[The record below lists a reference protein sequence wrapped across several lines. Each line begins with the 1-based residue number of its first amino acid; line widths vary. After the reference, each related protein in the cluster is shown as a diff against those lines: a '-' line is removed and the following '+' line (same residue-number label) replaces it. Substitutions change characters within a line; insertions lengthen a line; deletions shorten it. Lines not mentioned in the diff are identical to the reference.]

1 MASFDVLDGRAT
13 MTTVAVTRT
22 VRSGTVRQDDQAS
35 RARMLSIEDV
45 ADYLGVSQRWVYEQV
60 RSGRLPAMLIARSWR
75 LRQEAVDLF
84 AESFRP
90 DPSRILDP

>member
-1 MASFDVLDGRAT
+1 MASFDVLEGRAT
-13 MTTVAVTRT
+13 MTTVAGTR
-22 VRSGTVRQDDQAS
+22 VVGPGTDRQDDQAS

-60 RSGRLPAMLIARSWR
+60 RSGRLQAMLIARSWR
-75 LRQEAVDLF
+75 LRQEAVELF
-84 AESFRP
+84 AESFQQ